1 MADETF
7 AVHQYLRATFRV
19 GKPEGPSISVSRTNR
34 KDEAVSL
41 GLSEGSFHWFD
52 ALTVAQAV
60 ELGQALLFAAADADA
75 QVPVTKS
82 MGPMQLMVRRATGGL
97 FDVAKGGAT

>member
-7 AVHQYLRATFRV
+7 AVHQYLPSTFRV
-19 GKPEGPSISVSRTNR
+19 GDSAGSEIGVVRKSRDEGL
-34 KDEAVSL
+34 VSL
-41 GLSEGSFHWFD
+41 SLSEGAFHWFEL
-52 ALTVAQAV
+52 LTVAQAV

-75 QVPVTKS
+75 QVPVTES